1 MKNNNTEAFD
11 QWIRSEFVSINSEL
25 ERLYRLQDDPAE
37 ITESGCALREQLR
50 REGTELITALWRE
63 GNTDE
68 GFDAAFDLLGN
79 VGFFMAACRRH
90 EITLPERDRES
101 TLPEASALALQIGAS
116 IGVTPRFATA
126 HLTTHNTA
134 INGVAKSFTNLDAER
149 IFNEYNTRGIL
160 AYKRAAEAIMRVK
173 NVGATSA
180 VAIDLFDVAE
190 KALRDVIASN
200 RILAKELSVEDF
212 FYHVRPYYKPHH
224 VGKNVFRGANAGDF
238 AGINVLDLMLGLC
251 RADDPYYSQ
260 LLIEKLLYMMPEDQ
274 AILKDAMRRQSV
286 LAELRGSLSSQGG
299 AQDNYEAFLRVCKA
313 HGQTAKQHHN
323 LLVEKF
329 IVGPA
334 KTLDA
339 KHLGSITASG
349 PELKHMLSALERLRD
364 LRCASPSSE
373 GWTAYSEIEEI
384 RAAI

>member
-1 MKNNNTEAFD
+1 MTTKNTKAFD
-11 QWIRSEFVSINSEL
+11 HWVRNDFVAINTDL
-25 ERLYRLQDDPAE
+25 ETIYREQDDPAL
-37 ITESGCALREQLR
+37 ITSAGSALREQLR
-50 REGTELITALWRE
+50 EEGTVLITELLHE

-134 INGVAKSFTNLDAER
+134 INGVAKSFTSLQAER
-149 IFNEYNTRGIL
+149 VFNEYNTRGIL
-160 AYKRAAEAIMRVK
+160 AYKRAAEALMRVK
-173 NVGATSA
+173 QVGATSCI
-180 VAIDLFDVAE
+180 AIDLFAVAE
-190 KALRDVIASN
+190 QALRDVITSN
-200 RILAKELSVEDF
+200 KVLANKLSIEDF

-274 AILKDAMRRQSV
+274 GILKDAMRRQSV
-286 LAELRGSLSSQGG
+286 LDELLASLNSAGVPKE
-299 AQDNYEAFLRVCKA
+299 NYEAFLKVCKA

-334 KTLDA
+334 KTMNA

-349 PELKHMLSALERLRD
+349 PELKHMLAALERLRD
-364 LRCASPSSE
+364 LRCASYSDSYETAFSS
-373 GWTAYSEIEEI
+373 IERI
-384 RAAI
+384 RAAL